1 MPDIVIPENLHTLSY
16 PERIRVLTELAGRA
30 DPDCRVF
37 GSKTAAYK
45 YAAPADVQS
54 VRDFELR
61 TGIILPREYFRFFT
75 EIGNGGAGV
84 DYGMFSLEKTEEY
97 NRGYFKETLSPG
109 PTLFDL
115 DDPLAAYLEKTAEM
129 ERLDN
134 ENSSAPDFDEK
145 YDALEADIIR
155 GLLMIGTAGCTY
167 DYFIV
172 LKGKKAGRI
181 GCLDWNM
188 LPSHS
193 GSPIMYDLTL
203 SEWLEDHFRRI
214 IQGEIVSRGS
224 FDSVRYSTDIGF
236 KRRASRPPEPPK
248 PAPVRRPEPQPAPAP
263 APQPTPAPAPDP
275 QPAPQPEPEPV
286 FIPIP
291 SKPEYRVGDFIRD
304 SRYGNG
310 MITNVVKVASG
321 SRIISAE
328 FVSAGLK
335 SLVLPY
341 DEKYIVKDK

>member
-1 MPDIVIPENLHTLSY
+1 MSDIAIPNNLNTLSY
-16 PERIRVLTELAGRA
+16 PERIKTLAALAGQA
-30 DPDCRVF
+30 DPQRRVF
-37 GSKTAAYK
+37 GSGKTGYTFAEP
-45 YAAPADVQS
+45 APAVN

-61 TGIILPREYFRFFT
+61 TGVTLPREYFRFFT

-84 DYGMFSLEKTEEY
+84 DYGMFSLEKMEEY
-97 NRGYFKETLSPG
+97 NRGYLKDILSPG

-134 ENSSAPDFDEK
+134 ENSSDPDYDEK
-145 YDALEADIIR
+145 YDTLNADIIR

-188 LPSHS
+188 MPSHN

-214 IQGEIVSRGS
+214 IMGEIISRGS
-224 FDSVRYSTDIGF
+224 FDSVKYSSDIGY
-236 KRRASRPPEPPK
+236 KRRSSRPPEPSKPKQEQKPK
-248 PAPVRRPEPQPAPAP
+248 PAAAPTPAPAP
-263 APQPTPAPAPDP
+263 APAPTPAPAP
-275 QPAPQPEPEPV
+275 APEPV
-286 FIPIP
+286 FIPLP
-291 SKPEYRVGDFIRD
+291 PKPEYKAGDFIKD

-310 MITNVVKVASG
+310 MITNVVKVSSG
-321 SRIISAE
+321 SIIISAE
-328 FVSAGLK
+328 FSAGLK

-341 DEKYIVKDK
+341 DEKYIVKTK